1 MGVSSGK
8 RTMNISLNWLT
19 DYVDVSLPAD
29 ELGALFTRIGLNCEG
44 ITETDAD
51 LVFDLEVTSNRPD
64 WLGHVGVARE
74 LAAATGATFRPP
86 SVPDLPGEGDV
97 RELTS
102 VTVEAPDLC
111 PRYAARIVRGVTVGP
126 SPAWM
131 VERLEAVG
139 MRSVN
144 NVVDVTNYV
153 LMEYSQP
160 LHSFDHAKLE
170 EGRIVVRRARDG
182 ETMVS
187 IDETTCKL
195 DSSMLVIADASRPV
209 AIAGIMG
216 GLNTEVTDA
225 TSDVLLEAAQF
236 DPLTTRHTSRKLALM
251 SESNYRFER
260 GIDPVGLEEACRRAC
275 QLILQLAGGRLV
287 NGMADVWQEPYRPPT
302 VSLRPERCR
311 SLLGLDVPDDRQRE
325 VLDRLGLSP
334 RSQDG
339 RIVCTVPAHRADVR
353 READL
358 IEEVARLVGYDEIPM
373 DPKVTHTVAPEG
385 RAHRLR
391 KAAASVLSAAGY
403 DEALTFTFVDRDEA
417 ALVGV
422 PEPVEVDAAVR
433 KTNNALRPTVLPS
446 LLRACK
452 VNQDASVD
460 EVALYELSAVFP
472 PGHGAL
478 PDEFVELGLVT
489 TSGELRDVRGVLE
502 ALAERIAPEASLGVE
517 PGEVPGLRPADSAWV
532 TLEGRTVGSL
542 GTISRNVQDR
552 YGLERPTATARIS
565 FDALCEAATL
575 TRRYRPIPR
584 FPSVRRDLS
593 LVVDEAT
600 PWSRIAEAIGAVD
613 QPLRAGF
620 EYVTT
625 YRGNPID
632 PDKKSVTVTLEYR
645 SGESTLRSEEVDEQ
659 VGEVVSALT
668 ERLGAH
674 LRG

>member
-1 MGVSSGK
+1 
-8 RTMNISLNWLT
+8 MNVSLNWLT
-19 DYVDVSLPAD
+19 DYVDVPVSAEVLAA
-29 ELGALFTRIGLNCEG
+29 ECTRIGLTLEEL
-44 ITETDAD
+44 IETETDIV
-51 LVFDLEVTSNRPD
+51 LDLEVTSNRPD

-74 LAAATGATFRPP
+74 LAAATGSEFRPP
-86 SVPDLPGEGDV
+86 RVPDLPGERDV

-102 VTVEAPDLC
+102 VTVEATDLC
-111 PRYAARIVRGVTVGP
+111 PRYTARILRGVTVGP

-144 NVVDVTNYV
+144 NIVDVTNYV

-195 DSSMLVIADASRPV
+195 DPSMLVIADACRPV

-216 GLNTEVTDA
+216 GLDSEVTDA
-225 TSDVLLEAAQF
+225 TTDVLLEAAQF
-236 DPLTTRHTSRKLALM
+236 DPLTTRQTSRKLALM
-251 SESNYRFER
+251 GQSNYRFER
-260 GIDPVGLEEACRRAC
+260 GIDPVALDEASLRAC

-287 NGMADVWQEPYRPPT
+287 DGVADVWQEPYRPPS

-311 SLLGLDVPDDRQRE
+311 ALLGLDVPDDRQRE

-334 RSQDG
+334 REQDG

-358 IEEVARLVGYDEIPM
+358 IEEVARLVGYEEIPM

-385 RAHRLR
+385 KAHRLR

-403 DEALTFTFVDRDEA
+403 DEALTFTFLDRDEA

-422 PEPVEVDAAVR
+422 EAPVEVDANVR
-433 KTNNALRPTVLPS
+433 KTNNTLRPTVLPS

-452 VNQDASVD
+452 VNQDASVG
-460 EVALYELSAVFP
+460 EVTLYELSAVFP
-472 PGHGAL
+472 PGRGEL
-478 PDEFVELGLVT
+478 PDEFVELAMVT
-489 TSGELRDVRGVLE
+489 TCDSLRDVRGVLE
-502 ALAERIAPEASLGVE
+502 SLVERIAPEASMGIE
-517 PGEVPGLRPADSAWV
+517 PGKVAGLRDADSAWV
-532 TLEGRTVGSL
+532 TLDGRTIGSL
-542 GTISRNVQDR
+542 GVIDAGVQDR
-552 YGLERPTATARIS
+552 YGLERPAATARIS
-565 FDALCEAATL
+565 FDALCESATL

-593 LVVDEAT
+593 LVVDET
-600 PWSRIAEAIGAVD
+600 TSWSGIAEAIAAVA
-613 QPLRAGF
+613 QPLRVGC

-625 YRGNPID
+625 YRGKPID
-632 PDKKSVTVTLEYR
+632 ADKKSVTVTLEYR
-645 SGESTLRSEEVDEQ
+645 SPESTLRSEEVDGQ
-659 VGEVVSALT
+659 VAEVVSALA

-674 LRG
+674 LRA